1 MDNCKE
7 AVHRLYE
14 YLDRELSEDEQ
25 RVVQTHLSHC
35 PPCLDLFRFEEN
47 VLTFVGDQCRQTAA
61 PAQLRDRVRKLCH
74 DSEATPPVR

>member
-7 AVHRLYE
+7 AVHRLYQ

-25 RVVQTHLSHC
+25 RVVQRHLSHC

-47 VLTFVGDQCRQTAA
+47 VLTFVGDKCRETAA
-61 PAQLRDRVRKLCH
+61 PANLRDRVRKLCQGS
-74 DSEATPPVR
+74 DDPAPVR